1 MPEKLERLL
10 VVAFR
15 YPPFAEVGAKRWT
28 KLSKYLARQGVE
40 VHVVTV
46 PWGPETPETMR
57 DVTHPNIHIHRIPS
71 LVPNRIRVT
80 TPPPH
85 TLIERA
91 RNRLH
96 RTRIAGRYWANDAV
110 LWGPAVIP
118 AVAWLSRRHKVQAI
132 VVTGGPFWAGYWV
145 GRGKR
150 LYPRIPL
157 IQEFRDPWLELPE
170 SLLVHQGGPELVRQ
184 REQALIRSADAI
196 VTVTEG
202 LSELIR
208 SKAGDT
214 PVYTITN
221 GFDPEEIAADVPDGP
236 RPFRLIHGGNI
247 GLGREEPLRALLAA
261 VSEVLPEMPDIE
273 LVFRGVFPAD
283 VRSEFRQLE
292 EAGVLKVLE
301 RIPGPEFMREV
312 AESFATLQFNAERFP
327 YLVSTKIY
335 EYAASGRPVLSVNY
349 GGEIE
354 ALVRARNMGW
364 SVRADAHD
372 SLVET
377 LRYLLALHR
386 SGANPPTPLD
396 LAGFSYERISA
407 EYTDLLAR
415 LEHAPPS

>member
-46 PWGPETPETMR
+46 PWGPETPEDMR

-71 LVPNRIRVT
+71 LVPNRIQVT

-85 TLIERA
+85 SLIERA

-118 AVAWLSRRHKVQAI
+118 AVAWLSRRHRVQAI

-150 LYPRIPL
+150 LYPRVPL
-157 IQEFRDPWLELPE
+157 IQEFRDPWLELPD
-170 SLLVHQGGPELVRQ
+170 SLLDRQGGRDLV
-184 REQALIRSADAI
+184 EQHEKALIHSADAI
-196 VTVTEG
+196 VTVTKG

-208 SKAGDT
+208 AKADST

-221 GFDPEEIAADVPDGP
+221 GFDPEEIPWEIPAGP

-247 GLGREEPLRALLAA
+247 GLGREEPLRALMSA
-261 VSEVLPEMPDIE
+261 VSELLPEIPDVE

-283 VRSEFRQLE
+283 VRSEFGHLE
-292 EAGVLKVLE
+292 DAGVLKVLE

-327 YLVSTKIY
+327 YALSTKIF

-349 GGEIE
+349 GGE
-354 ALVRARNMGW
+354 V
-364 SVRADAHD
+364 D
-372 SLVET
+372 SLVRQHGLGWST
-377 LRYLLALHR
+377 DVRMPDSVIAALRALR
-386 SGANPPTPLD
+386 QLWLESPAFSLGTVQLES
-396 LAGFSYERISA
+396 LSYEYIVRDYSQLIRGR
-407 EYTDLLAR
+407 TQ
-415 LEHAPPS
+415 